1 MVSKAAGMPVDELLT
16 SGKDQ
21 FAHDVLSAAQ
31 SKLDR
36 AGIGVTIGTI
46 ELTDV
51 GMPAEVRAT
60 YDEVNSATVR
70 AATMLEEAKKYR
82 ETLIPQ
88 AEATAN
94 KLKSDASSEYSASVA
109 AANSSLSEFYGVL
122 DEYTQSPEL
131 VKIRIYNT
139 KLSGAIG
146 KIGTVRVVQ
155 DGETRIF
162 ISGSR

>member
-1 MVSKAAGMPVDELLT
+1 M
-16 SGKDQ
+16 
-21 FAHDVLSAAQ
+21 
-31 SKLDR
+31 
-36 AGIGVTIGTI
+36 
-46 ELTDV
+46 
-51 GMPAEVRAT
+51 
-60 YDEVNSATVR
+60 
-70 AATMLEEAKKYR
+70 
-82 ETLIPQ
+82 
-88 AEATAN
+88 
-94 KLKSDASSEYSASVA
+94 
-109 AANSSLSEFYGVL
+109 L